1 MTMLVMTIKNGG
13 KVFLGP
19 DIEVTVVKIG
29 DGSVR
34 LGFTAPD
41 SVGIARAEL
50 LDCDAKPKPHIKRGA
65 E

>member
-1 MTMLVMTIKNGG
+1 MKLNG
-13 KVFLGP
+13 KVFLGT

-50 LDCDAKPKPHIKRGA
+50 LDADQKPKRHIRKGA